1 MNISK
6 KIVVLTNSYFYN
18 FFLHNLFK
26 RKTVEILPYIKNNQL
41 DDNYLKYKNSE
52 NFMNIGFLG
61 RLSSEKGI
69 ESIIEVS
76 NFMNKKNIAHKLLI
90 AGDDKDKR
98 FQKYI
103 YKLKEISRHNNS
115 IKFLGKI
122 NEKEKNLFFKDIDF
136 LILPS
141 INSFEAFG
149 LVQLEAM
156 SYGKLVL
163 VSNLKGVNYPV
174 LLTKNGIIFN
184 EHKKNL
190 IYESLIE
197 IKKMSLNIDKKNII
211 KNYTDH
217 FNKENYEREFS
228 KILEIN

>member
-1 MNISK
+1 
-6 KIVVLTNSYFYN
+6 
-18 FFLHNLFK
+18 
-26 RKTVEILPYIKNNQL
+26 
-41 DDNYLKYKNSE
+41 
-52 NFMNIGFLG
+52 
-61 RLSSEKGI
+61 
-69 ESIIEVS
+69 
-76 NFMNKKNIAHKLLI
+76 MNKKNIAHKLLI

-103 YKLKEISRHNNS
+103 YKLKEISRDNNS